1 MVDFLHVY
9 GFLYMFLLI
18 SKKKN
23 ELREPS
29 FGGQMRM
36 LSPSRPNG
44 CSQQIDGSVQTR
56 LAQGR
61 RGKGTRGRH
70 LGTDYST
77 WGRVGRSHRK
87 DRRMWKGEG
96 MEKTKWCK
104 PKKKHMNMKQLGN
117 IGKMCGE
124 NRFGDVE
131 CWEDNLSATRY
142 IRLAPELLRE
152 MDQWLMCLDIPLLR
166 TGWGDPDNDLHRIA
180 RR

>member
-18 SKKKN
+18 SQKN

-61 RGKGTRGRH
+61 RGKGTRGLH

-77 WGRVGRSHRK
+77 WGWEDPIEKIGGCERVKGWRK
-87 DRRMWKGEG
+87 PNDAS
-96 MEKTKWCK
+96 
-104 PKKKHMNMKQLGN
+104 PKKTY
-117 IGKMCGE
+117 
-124 NRFGDVE
+124 E
-131 CWEDNLSATRY
+131 CE
-142 IRLAPELLRE
+142 I
-152 MDQWLMCLDIPLLR
+152 I
-166 TGWGDPDNDLHRIA
+166 
-180 RR
+180 

>member
-1 MVDFLHVY
+1 VLPSKLANLGKMVDFLHVY

-87 DRRMWKGEG
+87 DRRM
-96 MEKTKWCK
+96 
-104 PKKKHMNMKQLGN
+104 
-117 IGKMCGE
+117 
-124 NRFGDVE
+124 
-131 CWEDNLSATRY
+131 
-142 IRLAPELLRE
+142 
-152 MDQWLMCLDIPLLR
+152 
-166 TGWGDPDNDLHRIA
+166 
-180 RR
+180 